1 MKKNKWD
8 IPKSIA
14 KLNAADQ
21 AWWTKDIILIS
32 LVILLSS
39 LDAITLYTVFE
50 AVMYESQ
57 IVCLVLT
64 IGCAISLNF
73 IPLVLARFI
82 HYYRYRMNGIKLWML
97 IALCAVFL
105 LLFFSSFYLRWETR
119 ALSFSGMESSMVDIT
134 GQSGSVSSV
143 NANGSEAIAVTILL
157 GILPGVTSA
166 INLALGYIND
176 DPVRRKIDKLKQYHY
191 ELQTQ
196 RDNMMAACLELDQDW
211 EARLNVL
218 DQEGASGANQHILAT
233 GEQIKALARL
243 ALAMKLGDAPSVNYI
258 TEAKLE
264 DEGGTYHETETNRSD
279 FDSSGDSGRTS
290 ELRLFG

>member
-8 IPKSIA
+8 IPKSIV

-39 LDAITLYTVFE
+39 LDAVTLYTVFE

-82 HYYRYRMNGIKLWML
+82 HYYRYRMNGVKVWML
-97 IALCAVFL
+97 IALCVVFL
-105 LLFFSSFYLRWETR
+105 LLFFCSFYLRWETR
-119 ALSFSGMESSMVDIT
+119 GLSFSGMESSMVDIT
-134 GQSGSVSSV
+134 GQSDSVSSV
-143 NANGSEAIAVTILL
+143 NADDSEAIAVTILL
-157 GILPGVTSA
+157 GILPGITSA

-176 DPVRRKIDKLKQYHY
+176 DPVRRKIDRLKQYHY
-191 ELQTQ
+191 ELQAQ
-196 RDNMMAACLELDQDW
+196 RDTMMAASMELDQDW
-211 EARLNVL
+211 EARLNAL
-218 DQEGASGANQHILAT
+218 DQERVGTTIEHILAT
-233 GEQIKALARL
+233 GEQIKAFARL
-243 ALAMKLGDAPSVNYI
+243 ALAMKLGDAPSMNYI

-264 DEGGTYHETETNRSD
+264 DKGGTYHETETNCSGS
-279 FDSSGDSGRTS
+279 DSSGHSGRTS